1 MELTRKVWIGTVLA
15 AGLLALLVGCESGPP
30 SASEVLRGYFTAIGG
45 DAVLGLRS
53 RVAKGK
59 FEVTDKGY
67 EGEFIMSSVPPQLG
81 RLEIRIGTVAAASSG
96 IKDGIAWD
104 INPMT
109 GARILEGSE
118 RRQAFRQFALDPV
131 MAWMDSLKDA
141 VIQDWDPE
149 AQQIKVLIKNADG
162 DQVIFYFDK
171 ESKLLTRMMTFI
183 NGQRLVSN
191 LEDYREVDGAMIA
204 HRVSVDMGGGIEL
217 EFSYDEVEQN
227 VDIPAETFDFPE
239 GIQKLINR

>member
-1 MELTRKVWIGTVLA
+1 
-15 AGLLALLVGCESGPP
+15 
-30 SASEVLRGYFTAIGG
+30 
-45 DAVLGLRS
+45 
-53 RVAKGK
+53 VAKGK
-59 FEVTDKGY
+59 FEVTERGY

-81 RLEIRIGTVAAASSG
+81 RLEIRIGTMAAASSG

-118 RRQAFRQFALDPV
+118 RRQVFRQFALDPV

-149 AQQIKVLIKNADG
+149 AQQIMVLIKNADG
-162 DQVIFYFDK
+162 DQVIFYFDR

-191 LEDYREVDGAMIA
+191 LEDYREVEGVMMA
-204 HRVSVDMGGGIEL
+204 HKVSSDMGGSIKLEL
-217 EFSYDEVEQN
+217 SYDEVEHN
-227 VDIPAETFDFPE
+227 VDIPVESFEAPE
-239 GIQKLINR
+239 QIQKLMKK